1 MTQYI
6 NFSKISPQMKNLIVG
21 TSDKIHK
28 DLVNK
33 KILVILDTTGS
44 MQDVLNTKGEGTK
57 IDNAKLLIKSIMESF
72 PANTVEILP
81 FSNKP
86 HPICTLE
93 TLREPSDCTY
103 FSPILPFVKD
113 MLKFENPYAAIV
125 FMSDG
130 IPTEDS
136 DIARK
141 SIQDLGSFSREVG
154 ANTISLAIG
163 TDADGVACSM
173 FSGNRGHSCFVKFKK
188 DFQTILTDI
197 TTGIN
202 CNYVQL
208 NDGTFSPVDKMGKY
222 YFLSETDLVGSECEP
237 TYELVEKYINLLFQE
252 QIKSS
257 GYINDHFQ
265 SIIKIAASVLSN
277 NEEKERIEKYFGE
290 IMNVVQRSYDMF
302 GGTPSAPA
310 AVEQAYRGVSQFY

>member
-6 NFSKISPQMKNLIVG
+6 NFSKKNPYMKNLIVG
-21 TSDKIHK
+21 YSDKIHK
-28 DLVNK
+28 DLLNK
-33 KILVILDTTGS
+33 RILFILDTTGS

-57 IDNAKLLIKSIMESF
+57 IDNAKLLIKNVIEKF
-72 PANTVEILP
+72 PENTVNILP

-93 TLREPSDCTY
+93 NLREPDDCTY

-113 MLKFENPYAAIV
+113 MLKFENPYAAII

-130 IPTEDS
+130 LPTEDS
-136 DIARK
+136 EIARK
-141 SIQDLGSFSREVG
+141 SIQELGSFSREVG

-188 DFQTILTDI
+188 DFPTILSDI
-197 TTGIN
+197 TNGIN

-208 NDGTFSPVDKMGKY
+208 EDGTFSPVDKDGKY
-222 YFLSETDLVGSECEP
+222 YFLSDTELVGSECEP

-257 GYINDHFQ
+257 GYINEHFQ
-265 SIIKIAASVLSN
+265 DIIKVAASVLSN
-277 NEEKERIEKYFGE
+277 NEDKERIEKYFGE
-290 IMNVVQRSYDMF
+290 IINIVQRSYNMF
-302 GGTPSAPA
+302 GGTPSATV
-310 AVEQAYRGVSQFY
+310 AVEQAYRGASQFY